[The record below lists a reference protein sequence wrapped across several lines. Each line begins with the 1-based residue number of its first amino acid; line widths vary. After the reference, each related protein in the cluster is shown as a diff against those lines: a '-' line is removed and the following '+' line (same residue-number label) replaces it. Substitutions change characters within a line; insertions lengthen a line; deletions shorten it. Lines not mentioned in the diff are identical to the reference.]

1 MSSISRT
8 TKLLSFVKKLLTTER
23 EKENVDESI
32 MANVMGARRVNR
44 N

>member
-1 MSSISRT
+1 MSLISRT

-32 MANVMGARRVNR
+32 IANVMGARRVYR